1 MAVVVER
8 GVEPPTSKA
17 KRRGRGCCKLL
28 RETENLRESV
38 QFATRRPSFPRSALK
53 GWIEPRYS
61 RAELEIAEARQCS
74 RAGKTA
80 TPLRVAIVKCWTNEK
95 KDEKIRK
102 IYLKLAFTRVCVHAA
117 LLSETFE
124 GESKRIAWFRNE
136 SIYMCLRIVSAL

>member
-38 QFATRRPSFPRSALK
+38 QFATRRPSFPRSAFK

-61 RAELEIAEARQCS
+61 RAELDTRGWPVFTCRENCNTFARCHRQVLDE
-74 RAGKTA
+74 REE
-80 TPLRVAIVKCWTNEK
+80 NEK
-95 KDEKIRK
+95 RMKDLFE
-102 IYLKLAFTRVCVHAA
+102 TRDLFHVRSRCSVRR
-117 LLSETFE
+117 
-124 GESKRIAWFRNE
+124 SKEN
-136 SIYMCLRIVSAL
+136 SV